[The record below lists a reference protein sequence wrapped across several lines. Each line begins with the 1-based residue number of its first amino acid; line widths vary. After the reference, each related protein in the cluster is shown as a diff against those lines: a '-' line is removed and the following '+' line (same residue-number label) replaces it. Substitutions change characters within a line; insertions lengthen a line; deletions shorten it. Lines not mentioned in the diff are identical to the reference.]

1 SLGDKWWPTHWL
13 VIRHFQRDL
22 SYADLRSL
30 ELAPTASA
38 EGYCASIRHYL
49 SNSHVDVLEAP
60 DNFFRFAMKMLPSL
74 AYRNFSIGRLQL
86 DPVENRLSDYRSIDT
101 VFGEMRVDTFDLA
114 ITEHRF
120 VELITT
126 TDFFRMPA
134 IQGLSTPGSIGP
146 SSKAEKIRS
155 EAVCKNPIWL
165 SGINLLRHCELYKVV
180 YEVVSA
186 KRGARR
192 LRLIE
197 RSVVRICEEFE
208 RGEITDTVEHFLFV
222 ANCKA
227 NCVFSPGF
235 NRDNLH
241 ASGMIVE
248 GHSAPISDFEWDVYR
263 FRNANTGEYLT
274 ACVGR
279 HIGNV
284 EINLHILK
292 GEVYP
297 NASFAL

>member
-1 SLGDKWWPTHWL
+1 
-13 VIRHFQRDL
+13 
-22 SYADLRSL
+22 
-30 ELAPTASA
+30 
-38 EGYCASIRHYL
+38 
-49 SNSHVDVLEAP
+49 
-60 DNFFRFAMKMLPSL
+60 MLPSL
-74 AYRNFSIGRLQL
+74 AARNFSIGRLEL
-86 DPVENRLSDYRSIDT
+86 DPVENRLSDYRSMDT

-120 VELITT
+120 VELVKT
-126 TDFFRMPA
+126 TDFFRMPT
-134 IQGLSTPGSIGP
+134 IQGFRRLDLFLTGP

-208 RGEITDTVEHFLFV
+208 RGEITDTVQHFVFV
-222 ANCKA
+222 ANCKT
-227 NCVFSPGF
+227 NCVFSPAF
-235 NRDNLH
+235 SRDNLLV
-241 ASGMIVE
+241 SGMIVE
-248 GHSAPISDFEWDVYR
+248 GHSAPLNDFEWDVYR
-263 FRNANTGEYLT
+263 FRNASNGEYLT